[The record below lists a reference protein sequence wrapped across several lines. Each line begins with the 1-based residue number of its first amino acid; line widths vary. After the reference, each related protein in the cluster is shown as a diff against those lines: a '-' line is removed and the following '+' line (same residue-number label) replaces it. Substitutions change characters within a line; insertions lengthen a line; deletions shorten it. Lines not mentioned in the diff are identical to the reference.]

1 LGVEELKMGFAQLL
15 AGGAALGIAMTG
27 LCLTPE
33 PAVAGY
39 VVTLKQ
45 VGSDVV
51 ASGSGPV
58 DLSGLMS
65 LGTFAA
71 GSAEI
76 NPSFALIVNGEAGTS
91 ASYTG
96 FTGPAT
102 FGSGGESFPNNTS
115 GDFVAID
122 PDFGDIDLP
131 SGYVSDS
138 PLSDTS
144 TYDNQTF
151 ASLGVT
157 PGTYVWKWGRG
168 KDQNFT
174 LVVPASVPEPST
186 VLLLVLGAAFA
197 GIPLARARSNPQGGP
212 SRIS

>member
-1 LGVEELKMGFAQLL
+1 MGFAKLL
-15 AGGAALGIAMTG
+15 AGAALAIAMTG
-27 LCLTPE
+27 MCVSPR
-33 PAVAGY
+33 PAAAGY
-39 VVTLKQ
+39 VVTLAQ

-51 ASGSGPV
+51 ASGSGPI
-58 DLSGLMS
+58 DISGLTS

-76 NPSFALIVNGEAGTS
+76 NPSFALIVDGEAGTS

-96 FTGPAT
+96 FTGPMM
-102 FGSGGESFPNNTS
+102 FGSGGESFPDTTS

-122 PDFGDIDLP
+122 PDFGDIDFP
-131 SGYVSDS
+131 SGYVSDD
-138 PLSDTS
+138 PLSDMS

-168 KDQNFT
+168 PNQNFT
-174 LVVPASVPEPST
+174 LVIPASVPEPST
-186 VLLLVLGAAFA
+186 LLLLVVGA
-197 GIPLARARSNPQGGP
+197 ILSSVPLARAGRNPQCAYSRRLVP
-212 SRIS
+212 SA